1 MMTLEK
7 FKKIENNPLF
17 HKHDRKYAINAAKKY
32 GLEKEV
38 THAIDVLH
46 MTPDEAMMEWD
57 V

>member
-1 MMTLEK
+1 MLPKE
-7 FKKIENNPLF
+7 FKNKNLSC
-17 HKHDRKYAINAAKKY
+17 KHDRKYAINAAKKY

-38 THAIDVLH
+38 TYAIDVLH